1 MTTHDRPHVLIC
13 TAKDQDDWRDALAQC
28 LPDATLHVGIDAPPC
43 DYAVVWK
50 PPHALF
56 GRQTKLKAIF
66 SLGAGVNA
74 LVSMPSLPRDV
85 PLVRMEDGGMAD
97 QLVEY
102 ALYVALRRLRGFAA
116 YESDQQVQRWSP
128 LPARARHELRV
139 GVLGLG
145 ALGEK
150 VARALADFGFT
161 VTGWSRTP
169 KNIAGIATEHG
180 PDGLDRVLARSDLA
194 VVLLP
199 LTDATRGILDTERL
213 RMLPAGASIANLSR
227 GEVLDDAALLA
238 LLDADHIDEAHLDV
252 FAQEP
257 LPVDHPY
264 WRHPRVHMTPHVA
277 ALTDPLVAAREVAD
291 KIRRLEAGLPITGVV
306 NFERQY

>member
-1 MTTHDRPHVLIC
+1 M
-13 TAKDQDDWRDALAQC
+13 
-28 LPDATLHVGIDAPPC
+28 
-43 DYAVVWK
+43 
-50 PPHALF
+50 
-56 GRQTKLKAIF
+56 
-66 SLGAGVNA
+66 NA
-74 LVSMPSLPRDV
+74 LVAMPSLPRDV

-116 YESDQQVQRWSP
+116 YELDQQAGRWSP

-169 KNIAGIATEHG
+169 KDIAGIATDHG
-180 PDGLDRVLARSDLA
+180 PDGLDRVLARSELA
-194 VVLLP
+194 VILLP

-213 RMLPAGASIANLSR
+213 RMLPADASIANLSR

-238 LLDADHIDEAHLDV
+238 LLDANHIDEAHLDV

-264 WRHPRVHMTPHVA
+264 WRHPRVHMTPHIA

-291 KIRRLEAGLPITGVV
+291 KIRRLEAGLPITGIVD
-306 NFERQY
+306 FERQY